1 MTKSRSR
8 RVAVVLILA
17 LVGACGGTES
27 GDSTTEPAPTTTEP
41 APTTTEPAP
50 TTTEPAPTTTEPAP
64 TTTETTAVADDAAIR
79 DAWALTA
86 ADHRSEDGEQF
97 TYQCP
102 AAAAIYFYSVWG
114 TDIYTDDSSVCTAG
128 VHAGV
133 ITVEGGG
140 DVVIEIRPGEDSYM
154 ATTANGVASADWGV
168 WSGSFVVVD

>member
-1 MTKSRSR
+1 MAKSRSR

-17 LVGACGGTES
+17 LVGACGGAES
-27 GDSTTEPAPTTTEP
+27 GGDSTTEPAPTTTEP
-41 APTTTEPAP
+41 APATI
-50 TTTEPAPTTTEPAP
+50 EPAPTTTEPAP

-79 DAWALTA
+79 DAWALTGA
-86 ADHRSEDGEQF
+86 EHRGEDGEQF

-133 ITVEGGG
+133 ITVEDGG

-154 ATTANGVASADWGV
+154 ATTANGVSSGEWGV